1 MKQLVIGMDIA
12 KTVFQL
18 HSVDTNGE
26 VKRLKL
32 QRNEV
37 MPFFTQLA
45 PAIVAM
51 EACGGAHEW
60 GRKLSALGHQ
70 VKLLAPKSV
79 RPFVQRNKTDAADA
93 KAIWTAVQQPE
104 ARTVALKTEHQQ
116 GVLALHRM
124 REQLMKFRI
133 MQTNALRGILYEFG
147 IVLPAGYPALTKAWT
162 DALAEASERLPEVL
176 VVSLQEQWAR
186 VQSLDREMA
195 VIERR
200 LTDSLR
206 RTEQCKRLIEI
217 PGVGLFTATAAV
229 ATIGDPATF
238 KSGREFA
245 SWLGLVPRQTGTGGR
260 VRQHG
265 ISKRGNVYLR
275 TLFMHGARAIVARR
289 GHSPWIEALLK
300 RRPYSVVVAALANKL
315 ARTIWAVL
323 SHGTRFNAPVPA

>member
-60 GRKLSALGHQ
+60 GRKLSALDHQ

-104 ARTVALKTEHQQ
+104 ARTVALKTEHQ
-116 GVLALHRM
+116 
-124 REQLMKFRI
+124 
-133 MQTNALRGILYEFG
+133 
-147 IVLPAGYPALTKAWT
+147 
-162 DALAEASERLPEVL
+162 
-176 VVSLQEQWAR
+176 
-186 VQSLDREMA
+186 
-195 VIERR
+195 
-200 LTDSLR
+200 
-206 RTEQCKRLIEI
+206 
-217 PGVGLFTATAAV
+217 
-229 ATIGDPATF
+229 
-238 KSGREFA
+238 
-245 SWLGLVPRQTGTGGR
+245 
-260 VRQHG
+260 
-265 ISKRGNVYLR
+265 
-275 TLFMHGARAIVARR
+275 
-289 GHSPWIEALLK
+289 
-300 RRPYSVVVAALANKL
+300 
-315 ARTIWAVL
+315 
-323 SHGTRFNAPVPA
+323 